1 MSRLRN
7 IAVVAFSQAPIVA
20 RDEHRVASEILYPEV
35 RSALDQC
42 DVERAAIDYQVAGSA
57 DYIDG
62 RPFGFVTAL
71 DVMGSWPAKQDL
83 HLEMDAAFAAYY
95 AWVRMQAG
103 DCDSALVCGYG
114 KNSEGEPERVLNLE
128 LDPYYQ
134 APLGLGPSATAALQA
149 SAYIARTGATDRDFA
164 QVAARNRAAG
174 AKNPCAQVREAVP
187 AATLAATPWVV
198 EPLRRGYLPPY
209 GDSAVCLV
217 LAAEGKAERMCDRPA
232 WLHGVDQRIEM
243 QTLGARDLSRSAG
256 ARLAAERALAMAGL
270 ASPRDVDVIELSS
283 TTPAEELVLREAMGV
298 EAGAVVNPSGG
309 PLCGHP
315 FMMTGWPQSGPP
327 EGFTTAPASTP
338 IASRRTSSSAG
349 VVLDSSIT
357 STSRGLASPA
367 MASAR
372 SAASR
377 APALRERSRAPSV
390 CISMRWSTPWSH
402 AGRSHIRSALPSAAS
417 TRQTA
422 LSP

>member
-1 MSRLRN
+1 MAKLRN
-7 IAVVAFSQAPIVA
+7 VAVVAFSQAPIVA
-20 RDEHRVASEILYPEV
+20 RDEHRIASEILYPEV

-149 SAYIARTGATDRDFA
+149 SAFMARTGATDRDFA
-164 QVAARNRAAG
+164 EVAARNRAAG

-198 EPLRRGYLPPY
+198 EPLRRGYLPPH
-209 GDSAVCLV
+209 GESAVCLV

-232 WLHGVDQRIEM
+232 WIHGTDQRIEL
-243 QTLGARDLSRSAG
+243 QTLGARDLSRSPS
-256 ARLAAERALAMAGL
+256 ARLAAERALAMAGVRS
-270 ASPRDVDVIELSS
+270 AAEVDLVELSAA
-283 TTPAEELVLREAMGV
+283 TPVEELILSEALGID
-298 EAGAVVNPSGG
+298 AASSSPTVNPSGG
-309 PLCGHP
+309 PLVGHP
-315 FMMTGWPQSGPP
+315 LMMTGLIRIGEVFRQLAGQAG
-327 EGFTTAPASTP
+327 EHAVAGARRA
-338 IASRRTSSSAG
+338 IAHATNGHCLQQNLFWVLGTERRWT
-349 VVLDSSIT
+349 
-357 STSRGLASPA
+357 
-367 MASAR
+367 
-372 SAASR
+372 
-377 APALRERSRAPSV
+377 
-390 CISMRWSTPWSH
+390 
-402 AGRSHIRSALPSAAS
+402 
-417 TRQTA
+417 
-422 LSP
+422 

>member
-134 APLGLGPSATAALQA
+134 APLGLGPSATAAP
-149 SAYIARTGATDRDFA
+149 SAPRCRRSARATA
-164 QVAARNRAAG
+164 RAA
-174 AKNPCAQVREAVP
+174 P
-187 AATLAATPWVV
+187 A
-198 EPLRRGYLPPY
+198 RG
-209 GDSAVCLV
+209 
-217 LAAEGKAERMCDRPA
+217 
-232 WLHGVDQRIEM
+232 
-243 QTLGARDLSRSAG
+243 
-256 ARLAAERALAMAGL
+256 
-270 ASPRDVDVIELSS
+270 
-283 TTPAEELVLREAMGV
+283 
-298 EAGAVVNPSGG
+298 
-309 PLCGHP
+309 
-315 FMMTGWPQSGPP
+315 
-327 EGFTTAPASTP
+327 
-338 IASRRTSSSAG
+338 SRRSGRSPW
-349 VVLDSSIT
+349 
-357 STSRGLASPA
+357 RG
-367 MASAR
+367 
-372 SAASR
+372 SR
-377 APALRERSRAPSV
+377 APGT
-390 CISMRWSTPWSH
+390 ST
-402 AGRSHIRSALPSAAS
+402 
-417 TRQTA
+417 
-422 LSP
+422 

>member
-103 DCDSALVCGYG
+103 DCDTALVCGYG

-128 LDPYYQ
+128 LDPYYH

-149 SAYIARTGATDRDFA
+149 SAYMARSGATDRDLA
-164 QVAARNRAAG
+164 EIAARNRAAG
-174 AKNPCAQVREAVP
+174 AKNACAQLREAVP
-187 AATLAATPWVV
+187 RPTATAPSASSSPPRGRRSGCATG
-198 EPLRRGYLPPY
+198 RRGSTAST
-209 GDSAVCLV
+209 SASRCRCSARATSR
-217 LAAEGKAERMCDRPA
+217 AAP
-232 WLHGVDQRIEM
+232 V
-243 QTLGARDLSRSAG
+243 RS
-256 ARLAAERALAMAGL
+256 
-270 ASPRDVDVIELSS
+270 SPRRKPS
-283 TTPAEELVLREAMGV
+283 TWRG
-298 EAGAVVNPSGG
+298 
-309 PLCGHP
+309 
-315 FMMTGWPQSGPP
+315 
-327 EGFTTAPASTP
+327 
-338 IASRRTSSSAG
+338 SAARA
-349 VVLDSSIT
+349 T
-357 STSRGLASPA
+357 ST
-367 MASAR
+367 
-372 SAASR
+372 
-377 APALRERSRAPSV
+377 
-390 CISMRWSTPWSH
+390 
-402 AGRSHIRSALPSAAS
+402 
-417 TRQTA
+417 
-422 LSP
+422 

>member
-1 MSRLRN
+1 MAKLRN
-7 IAVVAFSQAPIVA
+7 VAVVAFSQAPIVA
-20 RDEHRVASEILYPEV
+20 RDEHRIASEILYPEV

-57 DYIDG
+57 DYSDG

-103 DCDSALVCGYG
+103 DCDTALVCGYG

-149 SAYIARTGATDRDFA
+149 SAYMARSGATDRDFA
-164 QVAARNRAAG
+164 EVAARNRAAG
-174 AKNPCAQVREAVP
+174 AKNPCAQLREAVP
-187 AATLAATPWVV
+187 AETLAATPWVV

-232 WLHGVDQRIEM
+232 WIHGTDQRIEL
-243 QTLGARDLSRSAG
+243 QTLGARDLSRSPS
-256 ARLAAERALAMAGL
+256 ARLAAERALDIDAAPS
-270 ASPRDVDVIELSS
+270 SP
-283 TTPAEELVLREAMGV
+283 T
-298 EAGAVVNPSGG
+298 VNPSGG
-309 PLCGHP
+309 PLVGHP
-315 FMMTGWPQSGPP
+315 LMMTGLIRLGEAFRQL
-327 EGFTTAPASTP
+327 
-338 IASRRTSSSAG
+338 AG
-349 VVLDSSIT
+349 QA
-357 STSRGLASPA
+357 G
-367 MASAR
+367 
-372 SAASR
+372 
-377 APALRERSRAPSV
+377 E
-390 CISMRWSTPWSH
+390 H
-402 AGRSHIRSALPSAAS
+402 AVA
-417 TRQTA
+417 
-422 LSP
+422 